1 MGKLLM
7 VVGIIVLV
15 LGGLVTVVGGFI
27 APMVIDGMVKD
38 GLKDALIIEEEDIDE
53 PWLFDA
59 NLNVITEGDE
69 WLYNGPE
76 NTEAAPTYDSFY
88 IWNITNYNPLTNS
101 FVGGVPDYE
110 EVGPLVCRKV
120 DNKSIVEEGTF
131 WWMEDAEEGTIIF
144 REASWY
150 LLNETGS
157 TISLTD
163 TVYTWNPLYRTYC
176 QTGLFNTLLENM
188 LTMAGI
194 SLPKSET
201 EVFFSLG
208 QNLLNGS
215 IYQMAEGLMQAT
227 PALSLSAALGMAQQ
241 QWGNLT
247 IAPTGLDA
255 YEAAAFVATYLNG
268 TLNMTATQVNSFL
281 NNSNTNYAVGVN
293 ATALGAFNATY
304 TDPTYAATWAA
315 LYNLT
320 TTQVTYLGTFV
331 NTYLLAQVVP
341 GYMYQNGFSL
351 VAKRTVEQLL
361 FNYNDPLLE
370 ANTALLDNDT
380 AFNRGK
386 IINVGTKDI
395 DKIWEEYSDDGLMKW
410 TVGWEEEVAGTDATH
425 WAPGVEK
432 DDTLLVWNDNTR
444 RQLDFVYLADSE
456 VAGIKTLR
464 FHLDPEEFKPNSKY
478 HQYIHGMANM

>member
-27 APMVIDGMVKD
+27 APMVIDGMVED

-163 TVYTWNPLYRTYC
+163 TVYTWNPLYRTREHAYN
-176 QTGLFNTLLENM
+176 GRYF
-188 LTMAGI
+188 A
-194 SLPKSET
+194 SE
-201 EVFFSLG
+201 
-208 QNLLNGS
+208 
-215 IYQMAEGLMQAT
+215 I
-227 PALSLSAALGMAQQ
+227 
-241 QWGNLT
+241 GN
-247 IAPTGLDA
+247 
-255 YEAAAFVATYLNG
+255 
-268 TLNMTATQVNSFL
+268 
-281 NNSNTNYAVGVN
+281 
-293 ATALGAFNATY
+293 
-304 TDPTYAATWAA
+304 
-315 LYNLT
+315 
-320 TTQVTYLGTFV
+320 
-331 NTYLLAQVVP
+331 
-341 GYMYQNGFSL
+341 
-351 VAKRTVEQLL
+351 
-361 FNYNDPLLE
+361 
-370 ANTALLDNDT
+370 
-380 AFNRGK
+380 
-386 IINVGTKDI
+386 
-395 DKIWEEYSDDGLMKW
+395 
-410 TVGWEEEVAGTDATH
+410 
-425 WAPGVEK
+425 
-432 DDTLLVWNDNTR
+432 
-444 RQLDFVYLADSE
+444 
-456 VAGIKTLR
+456 
-464 FHLDPEEFKPNSKY
+464 
-478 HQYIHGMANM
+478 